1 MNHAMRC
8 DLRRLGHWA
17 LEGLGLWQG
26 FGLGGIT
33 SPFTVLSSLG
43 SPSVMATTANGRESR
58 LLVWGDSSRT
68 PYFGRDIKAKKCT
81 SVSQVAEAV
90 YSTNLKKKNPICMP
104 SHWQSLSGACA
115 NPGIPSYVFYYGLSS
130 DAYQQIPK
138 IIKGRRTDCC
148 G

>member
-90 YSTNLKKKNPICMP
+90 YSTNLKKKIPYACP
-104 SHWQSLSGACA
+104 ATGSLSQEPVQTQGSH
-115 NPGIPSYVFYYGLSS
+115 PTSS
-130 DAYQQIPK
+130 IMDYPLMHISRFP
-138 IIKGRRTDCC
+138 RS
-148 G
+148 

>member
-90 YSTNLKKKNPICMP
+90 YSTNLKKKKSHMHAQPLAVSLRSLCKPRDPILRLLL
-104 SHWQSLSGACA
+104 W
-115 NPGIPSYVFYYGLSS
+115 
-130 DAYQQIPK
+130 
-138 IIKGRRTDCC
+138 IIL
-148 G
+148 